1 MYIQELACF
10 HSVDHLL
17 MDDIYSLSAYKYVL
31 LNDRIMFWEMYL
43 YL

>member
-1 MYIQELACF
+1 MEEVHIQELACF

-17 MDDIYSLSAYKYVL
+17 MDDMDAYKYVL

-43 YL
+43 